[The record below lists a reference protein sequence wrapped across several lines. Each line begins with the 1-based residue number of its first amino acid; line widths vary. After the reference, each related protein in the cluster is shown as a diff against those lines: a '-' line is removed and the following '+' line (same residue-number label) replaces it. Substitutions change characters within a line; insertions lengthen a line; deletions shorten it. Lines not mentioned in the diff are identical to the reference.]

1 MLITD
6 IRNFAKISDENTNK
20 DQEKLFHISNY
31 HHPLLDRLREM
42 YKEDQESCFQWI
54 NAEED
59 KEGEYSNLVMNIR
72 RKHNHELKEI
82 IHEYGWPPYESIST
96 EGSEALWLLVQHQ
109 DEDVEFQ
116 KLCLDLLKSRVDQD
130 QASYK
135 NYAYLL
141 DRTRMNEK
149 LPQIYGTQWSG
160 NKGEIAPYQVENIDQ
175 LDERRFQAG
184 LCSLSEYKE
193 LLKKAYHFND
203 EDFK

>member
-1 MLITD
+1 
-6 IRNFAKISDENTNK
+6 
-20 DQEKLFHISNY
+20 
-31 HHPLLDRLREM
+31 
-42 YKEDQESCFQWI
+42 
-54 NAEED
+54 
-59 KEGEYSNLVMNIR
+59 MNIR

-82 IHEYGWPPYESIST
+82 IQQYGWPTYESIGT

-116 KLCLDLLKSRVDQD
+116 KLCLGLLKSRVEQG

-149 LPQIYGTQWSG
+149 LPQIYGTQWGG
-160 NKGEIAPYQVENIDQ
+160 NKGAIAPYQVENIGQ
-175 LDERRFQAG
+175 LDERRSQAG

-193 LLKKAYHFND
+193 LLKKVYHFND